1 MWSVGLVR
9 SVRSV
14 PQELTYLV
22 TNNRE
27 VVGLIVDNL
36 GPPLGILSQLSGTDI
51 GRCLFES
58 LPQNVSIKD
67 EFLPAGEH
75 PYSSW

>member
-1 MWSVGLVR
+1 MSILKYFHYYLRSVGLVR

-51 GRCLFES
+51 AKL
-58 LPQNVSIKD
+58 
-67 EFLPAGEH
+67 
-75 PYSSW
+75 